1 MGNVVDLQ
9 AALTALWLNIWL
21 VCYHNTSTAVIVCH
35 VTLPED
41 FDILSFNI
49 FFPSKHISIYGILHW
64 DQGAQLAVS

>member
-9 AALTALWLNIWL
+9 AALTAVWLNIWL

-35 VTLPED
+35 VTLLED

-49 FFPSKHISIYGILHW
+49 FFHPST
-64 DQGAQLAVS
+64 LASTVFFTETKGHS